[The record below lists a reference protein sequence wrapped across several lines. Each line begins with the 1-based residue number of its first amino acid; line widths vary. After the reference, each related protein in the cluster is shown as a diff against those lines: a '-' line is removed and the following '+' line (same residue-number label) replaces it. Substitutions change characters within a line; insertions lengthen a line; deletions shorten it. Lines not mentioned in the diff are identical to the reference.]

1 MLVEEFS
8 MIMKVIVEKTMYA
21 ETLEELAYVLLRCE
35 KNYLEKRHF
44 VLMIHYWATQKGLNT
59 YRFKD
64 DQIGYNDRFEYLKK
78 KNIQMPELFNYQSF
92 VGWESS
98 LVGALKFFFDMTP
111 LKELERIIDYAQE
124 LYKLIINGI
133 ENQNLNS

>member
-1 MLVEEFS
+1 
-8 MIMKVIVEKTMYA
+8 
-21 ETLEELAYVLLRCE
+21 
-35 KNYLEKRHF
+35 
-44 VLMIHYWATQKGLNT
+44 
-59 YRFKD
+59 
-64 DQIGYNDRFEYLKK
+64 
-78 KNIQMPELFNYQSF
+78 MPELFNYQSF